1 MEDSIDFL
9 NLYKRIFSILP
20 SGNIQKLME
29 ICYEIVGVPIMTV
42 DVTYNLFGIA
52 PDKKVN
58 DCLWDYLVEN
68 RSYSTEM
75 AILMYEEGFMQS
87 VNEKKA
93 PYVVDW
99 GTANVDFPKIMGVIK
114 VNDIIEGY
122 VIMRCTKEQITS
134 ERMKAMEIIQDTL
147 AFFFKDND
155 SENSMHYTYQKV
167 FIGELLNNRIHTRKQ
182 LDIWFQN
189 IGYDFNA
196 PYRIMTIST
205 DNSREK
211 NVLSYIRKTIQQFF
225 PYHLALIQHNVLYIL
240 EYNLNINAQIMK
252 KQFNLILLKFNAHCG
267 ISSYFYDLLETA
279 GYQTQAE
286 DALVFGKKS
295 CQESRMYYYEDFYL
309 PSILAP
315 RIEQMPLNNFLS
327 PVITKIIDYDEKYS
341 TDFLST
347 LYAYVKHL
355 RNTGKTA
362 EELHIHRNSLLY
374 RINRIEEITNS
385 SIEDYETFLHLAISF
400 YMMDYKKQENPDNS

>member
-1 MEDSIDFL
+1 
-9 NLYKRIFSILP
+9 
-20 SGNIQKLME
+20 ME

-52 PDKKVN
+52 PAKKMN
-58 DCLWDYLVEN
+58 DYLWDYLVEN
-68 RSYSTEM
+68 RSYNTEM

-99 GTANVDFPKIMGVIK
+99 GTDNEDFPKIMGVMK

-134 ERMKAMEIIQDTL
+134 ERMKAMEIIQDIL
-147 AFFFKDND
+147 AIFFKDND

-189 IGYDFNA
+189 IGYDFHG
-196 PYRIMTIST
+196 PYRILTIST
-205 DNSREK
+205 DNVREK

-225 PYHLALIQHNVLYIL
+225 PYHFALIQHNVLYIL
-240 EYNLNINAQIMK
+240 EYNLNISAQIMK

-267 ISSYFYDLLETA
+267 ISNYFYDLLETS
-279 GYQTQAE
+279 GYQMQAE
-286 DALVFGKKS
+286 DALVFGKKA

-309 PSILAP
+309 PSILTP

-327 PVITKIIDYDEKYS
+327 PVITKITDYDKKYS

-347 LYAYVKHL
+347 LYTYVKHL

-400 YMMDYKKQENPDNS
+400 YMMDYIKHENTDNP